1 MRRAPRDTEATSRS
15 VTRRA
20 LFMGGCMAAMV
31 GALGARMRFLGVEQ
45 ADEFRLLA
53 EENRINIRLIPP
65 ARGLIQDRNGKLIA
79 GNEQNYRVVITREN
93 AGKTDAEVEQVLNR
107 LSHIIPMT
115 AEDLADTMKELNPK
129 RNSAFVP
136 ITVAERLNWADF
148 SKIALNA
155 PALPGVTPEVGLS
168 RLYPRDVDFAHVVGY
183 VGPVS
188 EKDLSDLAEKDGVQN
203 IDPLLRIPKF
213 QIGKIGV
220 EKWMEDTLRG
230 SAGTKRIEVNA
241 VGRVMR
247 ELDREEGLKGKDLR
261 LTIDADVQNFVQARL
276 GEESAACVVMDVN
289 NGDIIAAVSS
299 PSFDPNLFV
308 RGISSADY
316 TALTGH
322 DHRPLA
328 NKVVQGAYPPGSTF
342 KMVTALAALE
352 AGVIDE
358 NTTVRC
364 PGFIEVGGIRFNC
377 WKRGGHGS
385 VNLNRGL
392 AESCDVFFYD
402 VSQRVGIDKMA
413 EMGHQLGLG
422 IRHDLPMSAIS
433 EGKMPN
439 KAWKQE
445 RYGQD
450 WVIGDTI
457 NASIG
462 QGYVLATPLQLAVMT
477 ARIASGKQVT
487 PRIIQ
492 SVNDIAVP
500 VSEVATLPL
509 DGSKLRA
516 VQMGMYE
523 VVNGARGTGRS
534 SRIADDSM
542 QMCGK
547 SGTAQVR
554 NFSDAEKRD
563 GATKNDD
570 LPWRMRDHAL
580 FVGFAPANA
589 PRYAASVV
597 VEHGGG
603 GSVVAGPIVRDA
615 LLRAMT
621 GTVPQLTAY
630 PADQRGRMETLLNAL
645 QLRQPDGSP
654 PAASKV

>member
-1 MRRAPRDTEATSRS
+1 MRRTPRDTEATSRS

-20 LFMGGCMAAMV
+20 LVMGGGMAAMV
-31 GALGARMRFLGVEQ
+31 AALGARMRFLGVEQ

-93 AGKTDAEVEQVLNR
+93 AGKTDEDVQQVLNR

-115 AEDLADTMKELNPK
+115 AEDLGDALKALK

-136 ITVAERLNWADF
+136 ITVADRVSWEDF
-148 SKIALNA
+148 SKIAVNA

-168 RLYPRDVDFAHVVGY
+168 RVYPRDTDFAHVVGY

-188 EKDLSDLAEKDGVQN
+188 EKDLAALEN
-203 IDPLLRIPKF
+203 PDPLLRIPKF

-230 SAGTKRIEVNA
+230 SADTKRIEVNA

-247 ELDREEGLKGKDLR
+247 ELDREEGVKGKDLR

-276 GEESAACVVMDVN
+276 GEESAACVVIEVN
-289 NGDIIAAVSS
+289 TGDIIAAVSS

-308 RGISSADY
+308 RGISQTDY
-316 TALTGH
+316 SALTEH

-352 AGVIDE
+352 AGAV
-358 NTTVRC
+358 NVNSSVRC
-364 PGFIEVGGIRFNC
+364 PGYLEVGGRKFHC
-377 WKRGGHGS
+377 WKRGGHGKVDLQRS
-385 VNLNRGL
+385 L
-392 AESCDVFFYD
+392 AESCDVYFYD
-402 VSQRVGIDKMA
+402 TAMKVGIDKIA
-413 EMGHQLGLG
+413 EMGRKLGLG
-422 IRHDLPMSAIS
+422 QRHDLPMSAITDGS
-433 EGKMPN
+433 MPD
-439 KAWKQE
+439 KAWKLE
-445 RYGQD
+445 NHKAE

-462 QGYVLATPLQLAVMT
+462 QGYVLTSPLQLAVMT
-477 ARIASGKQVT
+477 ARIASGKMVV
-487 PRIIQ
+487 PRIVHSI
-492 SVNDIAVP
+492 NDQPVEIAP
-500 VSEVATLPL
+500 AETLGL

-516 VQMGMYE
+516 VQMGMFE
-523 VVNGARGTGRS
+523 VMNGAQGTAKS
-534 SRIADDSM
+534 SRIVDDTM
-542 QMCGK
+542 RMCGK
-547 SGTAQVR
+547 TGTAQVR
-554 NFSDAEKRD
+554 NISTAERD
-563 GATKNDD
+563 TGVVSNDR
-570 LPWRMRDHAL
+570 LPWKQRDHAL
-580 FVGFAPANA
+580 FVGFAPADN
-589 PRYAASVV
+589 PRYAVSVV

-603 GSVVAGPIVRDA
+603 GSTVAAPIARDA
-615 LLRAMT
+615 LLRALT
-621 GTVPQLTAY
+621 GTLPPLSAY

-645 QLRQPDGSP
+645 QLRLPDGSQ
-654 PAASKV
+654 PAPSKV

>member
-45 ADEFRLLA
+45 ADQFRLLA

-93 AGKTDAEVEQVLNR
+93 AGKTDAEVEDVLNR

-115 AEDLADTMKELNPK
+115 AEDLADTMKELNP
-129 RNSAFVP
+129 RVNSAFVP
-136 ITVAERLNWADF
+136 ITVAERLSWNDF
-148 SKIALNA
+148 SKIAINA
-155 PALPGVTPEVGLS
+155 PALPGVSPEVGLS
-168 RLYPRDVDFAHVVGY
+168 RVYPRDIDFAHVVGY

-188 EKDLSDLAEKDGVQN
+188 EKDLSDLRESRGDGN
-203 IDPLLRIPKF
+203 IDPLLMIPRF

-276 GEESAACVVMDVN
+276 GTESAACVVMDVN

-316 TALTGH
+316 AALTEH

-377 WKRGGHGS
+377 WKRGGHGP
-385 VNLNRGL
+385 VNLKRGL
-392 AESCDVFFYD
+392 AESCDVYFYD
-402 VSQRVGIDKMA
+402 ISQRVGIDKMA
-413 EMGHQLGLG
+413 EMGHKLGLG
-422 IRHDLPMSAIS
+422 MRHDLPMSAIS

-462 QGYVLATPLQLAVMT
+462 QGYVLTTPLQLAVMT
-477 ARIASGKQVT
+477 ARIASGKQVA
-487 PRIIQ
+487 PRIVH
-492 SVNDIAVP
+492 SVNDIPVP
-500 VSEVATLPL
+500 IAEVGGLDI

-516 VQMGMYE
+516 VQMGMFE
-523 VVNGARGTGRS
+523 VMNGERGTGRG
-534 SRIADDSM
+534 SRIVDDTM
-542 QMCGK
+542 RMCGK

-554 NFSDAEKRD
+554 NFSDAEKRS
-563 GATKNDD
+563 GATKNEA
-570 LPWRMRDHAL
+570 LPWRLRDHAL
-580 FVGFAPANA
+580 FVGFAPADA
-589 PRYAASVV
+589 PRYAVSVV

-603 GSVVAGPIVRDA
+603 GSAVAGPIARDA
-615 LLRAMT
+615 LLRALT
-621 GTVPQLTAY
+621 GAMPQLTAY
-630 PADQRGRMETLLNAL
+630 PADQRSRMETLLNEL
-645 QLRQPDGSP
+645 QLRLPDGTAP
-654 PAASKV
+654 EASKV